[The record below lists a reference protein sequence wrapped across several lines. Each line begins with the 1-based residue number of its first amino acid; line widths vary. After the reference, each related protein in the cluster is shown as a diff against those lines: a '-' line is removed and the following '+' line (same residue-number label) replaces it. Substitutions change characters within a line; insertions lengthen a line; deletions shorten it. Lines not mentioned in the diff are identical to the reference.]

1 MTIVTGMLKL
11 MAMNLMLLRVMLVR
25 MRADVD
31 DDGDDRRKD
40 DDDDDD
46 EVEERMM
53 IFVLPPSTL
62 ARALDKWSN
71 ACSAAGAKTHAV
83 VPTCPNQPA

>member
-53 IFVLPPSTL
+53 VFFCLLAGLLEPSTNGQTP
-62 ARALDKWSN
+62 ARQQEPRRMQS
-71 ACSAAGAKTHAV
+71 
-83 VPTCPNQPA
+83 